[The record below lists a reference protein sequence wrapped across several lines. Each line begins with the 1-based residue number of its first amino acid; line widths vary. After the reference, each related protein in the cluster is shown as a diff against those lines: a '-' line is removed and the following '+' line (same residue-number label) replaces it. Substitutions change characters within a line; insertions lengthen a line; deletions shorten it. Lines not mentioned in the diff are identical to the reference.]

1 MGDPAGPLEEWRVTV
16 LLCDFAQVADGKLY
30 VIGGGWS
37 FCGPEPFQHGLAIK
51 VEVPWNEANR
61 PHVLE
66 GVLKD
71 ADERPVKVGQPPSEL
86 QFRVEFEV
94 GRPPGLPPGTALHV
108 PLAVN
113 FAPVQL
119 PPGASYFWSLSIDGR
134 EVQRARFR
142 TRPPA

>member
-1 MGDPAGPLEEWRVTV
+1 VEPARALTDEWRVTV

-30 VIGGGWS
+30 LLGGGWS
-37 FCGPEPFQHGLAIK
+37 LCGPGPFQHGLAIK

-71 ADERPVKVGQPPSEL
+71 ADERPVRVGEPPNEIR
-86 QFRVEFEV
+86 FRVEFEV
-94 GRPPGLPPGTALHV
+94 GRPPGLPPGTALDV

-113 FAPVQL
+113 FGPLEL
-119 PPGASYFWSLSIDGR
+119 PPGAAYFWSVSIDGR
-134 EVQRARFR
+134 EVQRVRFR
-142 TRPPA
+142 TRGRS